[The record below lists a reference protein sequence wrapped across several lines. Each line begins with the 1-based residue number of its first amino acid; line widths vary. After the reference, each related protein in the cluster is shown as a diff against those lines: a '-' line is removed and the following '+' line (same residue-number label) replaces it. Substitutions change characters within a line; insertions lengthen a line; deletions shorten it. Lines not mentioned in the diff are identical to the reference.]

1 MTMHLLGCNLI
12 EPYWN
17 RNSMYSY
24 ATQKKLPPKLFEVR
38 RHNDA
43 LFYSIVNKEHKIVS
57 LLGPYVKRNPPPVA
71 ELE

>member
-1 MTMHLLGCNLI
+1 
-12 EPYWN
+12 
-17 RNSMYSY
+17 MYSY
-24 ATQKKLPPKLFEVR
+24 ATQKKLPPKLFKVR

-43 LFYSIVNKEHKIVS
+43 LFYSIVNKEYKILS